1 MRKVAKCIAGVL
13 FSGVILMACEFI
25 LRVAVGPPTPE
36 LVATLP
42 GGEGEL
48 IRRSGEGIQP
58 AYQDSRKQSA
68 VSAERLDG
76 KRRVL
81 WVGGSSIHGG
91 TQGIAI
97 AEEAPGRLAALL
109 GVESVNFGGIGMDTI
124 SIGAILDDAL
134 SIQPDVLVVYS
145 GHNEFGNAVFTG
157 RYGDAQTARLS
168 KIRARLGASRLY
180 QFLEMAIRGRETM
193 ALPSAATEGQFTVD
207 AARRTEVYRRYEE
220 RLRHIVGRASAAGVP
235 VVLVTLMS
243 NPVAPSIEFSC
254 PEAVKRAGF
263 TAVRPEALAVDGL
276 RETDLAAAE
285 QLAPGCAD
293 LRWIRAR
300 RAGDRAA
307 LDALRDAD
315 PLPVRADSTLNG
327 VVRRVAAETGA
338 TLVDADGFA
347 RMAGNGLEP
356 SAWFL
361 DPMHFTIAGHDAL
374 ARMVAQGVAPL
385 LALRPPPLA
394 PSPSAELDLAGCAAE
409 GCRERRDF

>member
-1 MRKVAKCIAGVL
+1 MPKIAKFIAGVL
-13 FSGVILMACEFI
+13 FSGAVLLACEVM
-25 LRVAVGPPTPE
+25 LRVAVGPPSPE

-48 IRRSGEGIQP
+48 IQRNGGGIQP
-58 AYQDSRKQSA
+58 AYQGTRKQSA
-68 VSAERLDG
+68 VSINRSDG

-91 TQGIAI
+91 TQGITI

-109 GVESVNFGGIGMDTI
+109 DVESVNFGGIGMDTV
-124 SIGAILDDAL
+124 SIGAVLDEVL
-134 SIQPDVLVVYS
+134 TVRPDVMVIYS

-157 RYGDAQTARLS
+157 RYGDAKTARLA
-168 KIRARLGASRLY
+168 KIRANLGMSRLY

-193 ALPSAATEGQFTVD
+193 ALPSASTEGQFTVD

-220 RLRHIVGRASAAGVP
+220 RLRHIVARASAAGVP

-276 RETDLAAAE
+276 READLAAAE

-361 DPMHFTIAGHDAL
+361 DPMHFTTAGHDAL

-385 LALRPPPLA
+385 LALKPPPLA